1 MEYLLPAL
9 GLAPFSILLWV
20 LYFRQKKIP
29 RKVCRPVPGLR
40 LRLSHSGG
48 ILEDFSFPAGLIRC
62 GFSPDYEINLAHYT
76 KAGRNVGKSAVEELS
91 LQLDQGRLTVI
102 AHGKVM
108 LDGVERSSGSISVGG
123 SVLFQTCRFTFLGQT
138 ELQKETNIL
147 PGAATLR
154 RLAAAPSVTSLVAI
168 ILLILGLFDLGTSGF
183 FQRPESR
190 LALAKEQ
197 PVPRSDLL
205 ALPSPYLAPRVVRP
219 GEPIPEEQVDVLFI
233 HAHPDDES
241 IDFGTLMAL
250 CEDAG
255 LTTALV
261 LMTDG
266 EGGIYQQDYAGPRDN
281 MAAIRVQ
288 EAAKALQVLGTSL
301 YIRLGL
307 PNSPYN
313 SLLEEKGVQEV
324 LRLWDG
330 DAVSDRLAQIISTL
344 DPRVV
349 VSPEGPSFAHEH
361 FEHETTGVL
370 TLMALQQLRSAGGH
384 IPEAHLVSVD
394 PRHKDAYTGLIAFP
408 RQQVMERQRQALLAH
423 ETQADASYFGVR
435 IIEKYREEYYLIQYW
450 NLAVHH
456 ADFFDIAQG
465 QHQVAPGLGST
476 FLVRHTREYPVP

>member
-266 EGGIYQQDYAGPRDN
+266 EGGIYQQDYAGPRD
-281 MAAIRVQ
+281 
-288 EAAKALQVLGTSL
+288 
-301 YIRLGL
+301 
-307 PNSPYN
+307 
-313 SLLEEKGVQEV
+313 
-324 LRLWDG
+324 
-330 DAVSDRLAQIISTL
+330 
-344 DPRVV
+344 
-349 VSPEGPSFAHEH
+349 
-361 FEHETTGVL
+361 
-370 TLMALQQLRSAGGH
+370 
-384 IPEAHLVSVD
+384 
-394 PRHKDAYTGLIAFP
+394 
-408 RQQVMERQRQALLAH
+408 
-423 ETQADASYFGVR
+423 
-435 IIEKYREEYYLIQYW
+435 
-450 NLAVHH
+450 
-456 ADFFDIAQG
+456 
-465 QHQVAPGLGST
+465 
-476 FLVRHTREYPVP
+476 